1 MSIATDVSRI
11 KGNITA
17 ALAAIADKGVTVPD
31 GATSDGL
38 ADLITSIDLGNEE
51 IYSGSITP
59 TSDSISIGIE
69 VSDPLKHTNNDF
81 PLVALFVDTTTFNP
95 GEYITVM
102 GILNGIAFRH
112 VGTIPTKYNNYENYI
127 RGSVSTD
134 EEIAKYICKF
144 YGKKTW
150 FYGHGLPLVLGSTS
164 ETTNYRLI
172 KAGRTYHYYIRY

>member
-38 ADLITSIDLGNEE
+38 ADLIASIDSGGEE

-59 TSDSISIGIE
+59 TSDSFSIGIE

-81 PLVALFVDTTTFNP
+81 PRVALFVDTTEFNP
-95 GEYITVM
+95 GDYITVV
-102 GILNGIAFRH
+102 GIINGIAFRH
-112 VGTIPTKYNNYENYI
+112 VGTIPTQYNSYEYYI
-127 RGSVSTD
+127 RSSVSTD
-134 EEIAKYICKF
+134 EELAKKICQF
-144 YGKKTW
+144 YRKKTW
-150 FYGHGLPLVLGSTS
+150 FYSHSLSVVLGSTN
-164 ETTNYRLI
+164 ETLNYKLF

>member
-38 ADLITSIDLGNEE
+38 ADLITSIGSGNEE

-59 TSDSISIGIE
+59 TSDKYSIGIE
-69 VSDPLKHTNNDF
+69 VSDPSKHTNDDF
-81 PLVALFVDTTTFNP
+81 PQVALFVDTTTFKP
-95 GEYITVM
+95 GEYVTVM
-102 GILNGIAFRH
+102 GIINGIAFRH
-112 VGTIPTKYNNYENYI
+112 VGTIPTNYNSYERYI

-134 EEIAKYICKF
+134 EEIAIKICKF
-144 YGKKTW
+144 YGVKTW
-150 FYGHGLPLVLGSTS
+150 FYSHSLELISGSTTQ
-164 ETTNYRLI
+164 TTNYKLF
-172 KAGRTYHYYIRY
+172 KAGRTYYYYIRY